1 MLLAKA
7 AILVYYRRIFLTR
20 KGDFFDWALRIFMAI
35 LIIFYITTMLA
46 KIWACSP
53 RERIWNRDIPGKCLS
68 IPSLFNA
75 SGLFN
80 WITDILMLLIPV
92 KALWKLQM
100 NARTK
105 AGIATVFTLGFWY
118 RARVYMYSGGMQLM

>member
-1 MLLAKA
+1 MLLVKA
-7 AILVYYRRIFLTR
+7 AILVYYRRIFLSR
-20 KGDFFDWALRIFMAI
+20 KGDSFDWVLRVFMAI
-35 LIIFYITTMLA
+35 LIIFYTTTMLA

-53 RERIWNRDIPGKCLS
+53 RKKIWDPTVDGKCLS

-118 RARVYMYSGGMQLM
+118 SSSLCILDECS